1 MGAPHPLSPMQ
12 MHAAQRPKRRAALLV
27 QASKAAATLQRNLD
41 EASMRRDEYVRRA
54 AAHRQE
60 EREVCV
66 EVQAAAAACKQLQQ
80 EQAATVAEA
89 EQATAEKLR
98 VRGCVEV
105 GRRILV
111 GGLPW
116 HTLLPYQSMGC
127 IPCIPGRRACYQRQM
142 VPAAK

>member
-1 MGAPHPLSPMQ
+1 MQ
-12 MHAAQRPKRRAALLV
+12 MHAAQRPEARTALLA

-41 EASMRRDEYVRRA
+41 EVSLRRDECVRRA
-54 AAHRQE
+54 AALRQE

-89 EQATAEKLR
+89 ERATAEKLR

-105 GRRILV
+105 GKQILV

-116 HTLLPYQSMGC
+116 HTLIPYQSMGC
-127 IPCIPGRRACYQRQM
+127 ITCIPGRRACYRRQM